1 MYPVFRL
8 LMFLLYTSYEFIWN
22 LALLYKLYKLTKY
35 VLKSFIISLFILNC
49 DLAIVLDYT
58 WDLDLKLRMF
68 RPCFFRLYISTVYL
82 ELGFLF

>member
-58 WDLDLKLRMF
+58 IHMGLVFKTT
-68 RPCFFRLYISTVYL
+68 YV
-82 ELGFLF
+82 